1 MTSGRSA
8 DRPGGGGPTLSLP
21 GRFRAAVFD
30 LDGLLIDT
38 EPGWQRAE
46 AELLR
51 RRGLAYSEAD
61 AAASLGSPV
70 GQMVDLYAARLG
82 LDAAGRDRLLE
93 ELLGLVRTMYESEL
107 DVRPGATEL
116 LHALQGRLPLAVAS
130 NTPRALVEQALASS
144 GLGDAFDAVVT
155 ADEVAHPK
163 PAPDIYLAAC
173 ARLAVEPSQAV
184 ALEDSALGIASAAA
198 AGLTVVAVPQWP
210 SVDTSGAQF
219 VLSSLTEIAVG
230 Q

>member
-1 MTSGRSA
+1 VTLASSA
-8 DRPGGGGPTLSLP
+8 DRPGGEGPTLTLP

-51 RRGLAYSEAD
+51 RHGLEYSEAD

-70 GQMVDLYAARLG
+70 GRMVDIYAARLG
-82 LDAAGRDRLLE
+82 LDRAGRDRLLD
-93 ELLGLVRTMYESEL
+93 ELLVLVGAMYQAEL
-107 DVRPGATEL
+107 VTRPGAAEL
-116 LHALQGRLPLAVAS
+116 LRSLRGRLRLGVAS
-130 NTPRALVEQALASS
+130 NTPRALVEQAMMSS
-144 GLGDAFDAVVT
+144 SLNDAFDVVVT
-155 ADEVAHPK
+155 ADDVARPK

-173 ARLAVEPSQAV
+173 EQLAVEPSQAV
-184 ALEDSALGIASAAA
+184 ALEDSTLGIASARA

-210 SVDTSGAQF
+210 SVDTSGANL
-219 VLSSLTEIAVG
+219 VLRSLADVSVT